1 MKASIIDFKEAYD
14 FYVSCTNIDTT
25 QKVFKKRR
33 LALIKE
39 WKLRGYEYPVKKVYP
54 SGYTVDRPPR
64 INKNLNTTY
73 FKQIDTSEKAYF
85 LGLIAADGNV
95 HIKLCKDRGNRYDFR
110 LSLKE
115 DDKYLLE
122 KFNNVIGN
130 SLSIKTTKEKLVSV
144 KKSKSYMSSKH
155 CIVSIYNREFVTS
168 LVNLGILPNKSHL
181 GIDTSKIPTKYI
193 SDFIRGYFDGDGCI
207 GVYERSTGSLYPICY
222 ICSNEIRI
230 LQFIK
235 QYLPENIDCF
245 FSFSNGMH
253 YLKIKTNSVLKFYN
267 FIKDESL
274 CLERK
279 KLKFEKFRTYVEQST
294 LANSVNSGKG
304 EIPNPEPSTIEIL

>member
-25 QKVFKKRR
+25 QRVFKKRKQ
-33 LALIKE
+33 ALIKE

-73 FKQIDTSEKAYF
+73 FKQIDTPEKAYF
-85 LGLIAADGNV
+85 LGLIAADGCV
-95 HIKLCKDRGNRYDFR
+95 YIKLCKDRGNRYDFR

-115 DDKYLLE
+115 SDKYLLE
-122 KFNNVIGN
+122 KFNSAIGN
-130 SLSIKTTKEKLVSV
+130 SLAIKTHKEKLVSI
-144 KKSKSYMSSKH
+144 KESKFYMSSKQ

-168 LVNLGILPNKSHL
+168 LVSLGILPNKSHL
-181 GIDTSKIPTKYI
+181 GIDTSKIPTEYI

-207 GVYERSTGSLYPICY
+207 GVYKRNTGSLYPVCY
-222 ICSNEIRI
+222 ICSNEITI
-230 LQFIK
+230 LEFIK
-235 QYLPENIDCF
+235 SYLPKNIDCF
-245 FSFSNGMH
+245 CSVSSSMH
-253 YLKIKTNSVLKFYN
+253 YLKIRTKSVLDFYN
-267 FIKDESL
+267 FINSSSV

-279 KLKFEKFRTYVEQST
+279 KLKFEKYRTYVEQST